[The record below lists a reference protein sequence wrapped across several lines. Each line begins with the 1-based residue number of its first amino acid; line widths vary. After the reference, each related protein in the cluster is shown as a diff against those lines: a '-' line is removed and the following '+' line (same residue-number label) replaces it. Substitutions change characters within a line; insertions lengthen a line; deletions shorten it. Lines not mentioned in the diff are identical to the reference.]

1 MMIGQ
6 QLDVVPLFGSN
17 VLIHKCQ
24 LLWTNKPWYQGF
36 VPQPIDELCGNL
48 FSPKAAEFA
57 NGTGVR
63 TPRRLMDPASSYAYK
78 LYIYILD
85 ISETAKIISR

>member
-1 MMIGQ
+1 MPAIV
-6 QLDVVPLFGSN
+6 D
-17 VLIHKCQ
+17 K
-24 LLWTNKPWYQGF
+24 KPWYQGF